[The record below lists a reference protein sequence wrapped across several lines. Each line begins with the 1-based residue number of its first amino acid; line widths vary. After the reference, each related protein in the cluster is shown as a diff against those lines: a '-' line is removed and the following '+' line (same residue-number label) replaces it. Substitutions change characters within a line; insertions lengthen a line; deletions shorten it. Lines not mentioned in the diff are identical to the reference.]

1 MRVFFYTALT
11 FYTAQTLFCT
21 NTHIET
27 FRYVCKG
34 GNVRLL
40 KKFNSD
46 WYVFAESDG
55 GDQFV
60 TLGSMPE
67 RPTYQDVQKML
78 DEKGVGYKYA
88 RDLGMAPPLK

>member
-1 MRVFFYTALT
+1 MSLT
-11 FYTAQTLFCT
+11 MCVSLPHCSNFSSAPTRA
-21 NTHIET
+21 IET
-27 FRYVCKG
+27 SSYVCKG

-46 WYVFAESDG
+46 WYVFAESDA

-78 DEKGVGYKYA
+78 DEKGVGFKYA
-88 RDLGMAPPLK
+88 RDLGMAPKL